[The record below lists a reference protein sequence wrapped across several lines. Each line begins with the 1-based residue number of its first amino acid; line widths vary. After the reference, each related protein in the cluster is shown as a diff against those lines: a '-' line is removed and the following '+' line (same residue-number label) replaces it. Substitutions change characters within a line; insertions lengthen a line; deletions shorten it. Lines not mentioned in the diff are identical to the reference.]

1 MDKLAKEKT
10 VLLFLAK
17 GFEVYEAASFVDVI
31 GWTEEVDMPKIH
43 IKTVGMHP
51 QIKAHWNMTVIPDM
65 QIDEVNVNDFDALAI
80 PGGFEPSGFYEDGYD
95 ERLVKLIRDFH
106 AQEKPIASICVA
118 ALLVANAG
126 LLTGKSATT
135 YDLSDGHRLDQ
146 LRDFGAKP
154 SNQALVF
161 TDGIITSVGPST
173 ALDVAFLLVEILS
186 NKKNVEKLKHAMRF
200 VVR

>member
-1 MDKLAKEKT
+1 MKNIAKEKT

-31 GWTEEVDMPKIH
+31 GWTEEVDMPKIR
-43 IKTVGMHP
+43 IKTVGMHL

-65 QIDEVNVNDFDALAI
+65 QIADVNVDEFDALAI

-95 ERLVKLIRDFH
+95 ERIVQLIRDFH

-126 LLTGKSATT
+126 LLKGQSATT
-135 YDLSDGHRLDQ
+135 YDLSDGHRQKQ

-154 SNQALVF
+154 SNQPLVF

-173 ALDVAFLLVEILS
+173 ALDVAFLLVELLS
-186 NKKNVEKLKHAMRF
+186 NNESIQKLKFAMRF
-200 VVR
+200 VVG